1 MLKTKGKHLA
11 AMKRT
16 GSAQYLLFL
25 GTLVFFFISPFI
37 YIKGLYDYVILP
49 QSAFIQVF
57 SLGLTAAFLL
67 ICLVSQNK
75 IHVKTHPL
83 NQAVLFFLVWTF
95 AASGYAH
102 NHFEAFRQWGHWA
115 ACGLIFFL
123 MQQLFVSSSRVYAF
137 LSVVYAAGFLTAV
150 IGICQHF
157 FHIDFIP
164 QAVAPAATFANK
176 NMASQFIVLAFPLGV
191 VWFFLTKK
199 QTDKWLAVLGSVLM
213 IAYLAC
219 TQTRAAWLAVFFELV
234 LMGTLLPFT
243 LSRLKIRFWNKKKLF
258 FFLVVLAVGLTGA
271 GLGATG
277 LQHQGKKLVDR
288 VVSIFDTSRQ
298 IADISR
304 AENPDLRLAIW
315 RNTIEMVK
323 ERPFLGYGLGNHKI
337 YYPKY
342 HSQVVR
348 ETTFSETH
356 QPSHVHNDF
365 LQLLSETGIVGAMGA
380 GLVFFLFFVMAAK
393 LWLRAPGRVVF
404 AALGIGTAV
413 AGILVNSC
421 FSFPFDMPIPPLI
434 VAGYLACVPG
444 LATLP
449 ENRHIHVSG
458 KWTLLMTVVFLLFA
472 CGILTCYHY
481 RDIQSDRH
489 HFQTRAL
496 EKAKNWPGVIFHANK
511 ALAYN
516 PLRKKILSYSARGY
530 IETGNFNQGVDALEK
545 VIQAYPYHMGA
556 LLNLGVAWTG
566 LDELDKALACYQK
579 VLDIKPD
586 FSKAHANMG
595 SIYMGRKQYK
605 DAVNSFEKALVN
617 DPKNAMVLYHLGM
630 CHYYLNGYKAAAHS
644 LKKTVALKPDMVKAQ
659 LNLAIIYYQHLKK
672 PEKSIPHFKKVL
684 ALEPDVANNQEIKK
698 IIQMIDARK
707 TDE

>member
-1 MLKTKGKHLA
+1 MLKIKGAHLA
-11 AMKRT
+11 AVKKT
-16 GSAQYLLFL
+16 GSSQYLLFS

-37 YIKGLYDYVILP
+37 YIKGLYDYVVLP

-67 ICLVSQNK
+67 ICLFSKNK

-95 AASGYAH
+95 AASWYAH

-115 ACGLIFFL
+115 ACGLIFLL
-123 MQQLFVSSSRVYAF
+123 MQQLLVSSSRVYAF

-150 IGICQHF
+150 IGMCQHF

-176 NMASQFIVLAFPLGV
+176 NMASQFIVLTFPLGV
-191 VWFFLTKK
+191 VWFFLTEK
-199 QTDKWLAVLGSVLM
+199 QTDKWLAVSGGILM
-213 IAYLAC
+213 ISFLAC
-219 TQTRAAWLAVFFELV
+219 TRTRAAWVAVFVELV

-258 FFLVVLAVGLTGA
+258 FSLVVLAVILTGMN
-271 GLGATG
+271 LGAPG

-298 IADISR
+298 TADISR
-304 AENPDLRLAIW
+304 VENPDLRLAIW

-323 ERPFLGYGLGNHKI
+323 ERPVLGYGLGNHKI

-348 ETTFSETH
+348 ENTFSETH

-365 LQLLSETGIVGAMGA
+365 LQLLSETGVVGAMA
-380 GLVFFLFFVMAAK
+380 AILVFFLFFVMAAT
-393 LWLRAPGRVVF
+393 LWLAAPGHIVF
-404 AALGIGTAV
+404 AVLGIGTAV

-421 FSFPFDMPIPPLI
+421 FSFPFDMPIPPLF
-434 VAGYLACVPG
+434 VAGYMACVPG
-444 LATLP
+444 LSHLP
-449 ENRHIHVSG
+449 ENRQINISG
-458 KWTLLMTVVFLLFA
+458 KWALLMVVLALFA
-472 CGILTCYHY
+472 CVVLTRYHY

-496 EKAKNWPGVIFHANK
+496 EKASNWPGVIFHANK

-516 PLRKKILSYSARGY
+516 PLRKKILSYAARGY
-530 IETGNFNQGVDALEK
+530 IETGQFRQGVDALEK

-566 LDELDKALACYQK
+566 LDELDKALACYQR
-579 VLDIKPD
+579 VLEIKPD

-595 SIYMGRKQYK
+595 SIYMGRKQYT

-617 DPKNAMVLYHLGM
+617 DPDNALVLYHLGM
-630 CHYYLNGYKAAAHS
+630 CHYYLNDHEAAAHS

-659 LNLAIIYYQHLKK
+659 LNLAIIYYQHLHQ